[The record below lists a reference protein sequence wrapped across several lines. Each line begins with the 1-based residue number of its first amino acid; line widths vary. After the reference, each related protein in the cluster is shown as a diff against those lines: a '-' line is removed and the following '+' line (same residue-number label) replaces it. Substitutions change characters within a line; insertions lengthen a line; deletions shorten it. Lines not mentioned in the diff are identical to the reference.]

1 MYAKDLIIKD
11 FPYLLPSDTGN
22 KALDIMENYL
32 INHLVVVDNEQL
44 DGIVNMDDIYNFDLF
59 ETKIENFKHPFIN
72 AFVFENMHIFD
83 AIKTMALFDLSV
95 LPVVNFENNYVGT
108 LTRHSIITHLS
119 EMMPIRENGFYLM
132 FTIPIIEY
140 SPTEIVNIIERN
152 EAKLLTLYVNDHHNS
167 SRLDVYVKI
176 QTTDVGSVLS
186 SFEKYKYEVTVLNL
200 EKNDYDDL
208 LQERFDYLLN
218 YLKF

>member
-1 MYAKDLIIKD
+1 MFAKDLIIKD
-11 FPYLLPSDTGN
+11 FPYLVPSDTGN

-32 INHLVVVDNEQL
+32 INHLAVVEDNQL

-59 ETKIENFKHPFIN
+59 ETKIDNFKHPFIN

-83 AIKTMALFDLSV
+83 AIKTMALFDLSI
-95 LPVVNFENNYVGT
+95 LPVVDFTNNYIGT
-108 LTRHSIITHLS
+108 LTRQSIITHLS
-119 EMMPIRENGFYLM
+119 EMLPVRENGFYLM

-140 SPTEIVNIIERN
+140 SPIEIVNIIERN
-152 EAKLLTLYVNDHHNS
+152 EAKLLTLYINDHPDS
-167 SRLDVYVKI
+167 SRLDVYLKI
-176 QTTDVGSVLS
+176 QTNDLGSLLS
-186 SFEKYKYEVTVLNL
+186 AFEKYKYDVTVLNA

-218 YLKF
+218 FLKL